1 MKLDYFSLLKLLEA
15 KGPIASTF
23 QSFEP
28 RLEQQAM
35 LKDVVEAFNEN
46 KVALIEAGTG
56 CGKSLAYLLPAL
68 IAASKFQER
77 SVIST
82 NTINLQEQLFHKD
95 IPLLMKALDLDLKVV
110 LVKGMGNY
118 VCLRKF
124 NDAFDERLFYTTQE
138 KDELEE
144 LSASVDRLSE
154 GSRTE
159 VPRCSN
165 VVWEKINAEYDTCSH
180 KDCPH
185 HQTCY
190 FFKARKEAEEAQIL
204 IVNHHL
210 LFADIAS
217 RADNERALLPSFQRL
232 IIDEAHNIEEV
243 ATDYFAS
250 KVSRMGLLKTI
261 GRISAEKAVGKG
273 HGKLPLLKDKIEKTF
288 PKGLPEEM
296 LSLISRLTIDLPALR
311 REALTAIVDC
321 FEKVQEKLVPAS
333 QENEEFKV
341 RIRETFHASPPWQE
355 CLSKVNQLID
365 NLKKFSLGI
374 SHLDQDII
382 NYDHERLSENTKS
395 IRFEM
400 GALASRLGDAAE
412 LLQEFSKPTLP
423 PNQVR
428 WIEQSP
434 PQNLSFLDASL
445 DLSQLFADHLFGKHN
460 TVVLCSATLTTNKS
474 FSFIKKRLGL
484 NITPKP
490 KIEKIYDSPFNYE
503 NQSLI
508 ICPTDLPPPDSD
520 QYLKILTTS
529 LRDAIMASKGS
540 AFCLF
545 TSYSQLKQ
553 VYSALESD
561 LKKQGFALF
570 RQGDKP
576 RKVLIEEYKLAR
588 RPVLFGTDSFW
599 EGVDVA
605 GDQLKLVA
613 LIKLPFKVPTEPI
626 IQARSE
632 LLLSQGLDPFR
643 EYSLPQA
650 IVKFKQ
656 GFGRLIRT
664 KRDRGCVICFDSRI
678 TSRPYGQ
685 QFLKSLPPCGKA
697 FIPLSEVK
705 KTIEQFLAQR

>member
-1 MKLDYFSLLKLLEA
+1 MKLDTFSLLKLLE
-15 KGPIASTF
+15 KGGPIASTF
-23 QSFEP
+23 HAFEP
-28 RLEQQAM
+28 RLEQQSM
-35 LKDVVEAFNEN
+35 LKDIVEAFNDD

-56 CGKSLAYLLPAL
+56 CGKSLAYLLPSL
-68 IAASKFQER
+68 IAASQFQER
-77 SVIST
+77 TVIST
-82 NTINLQEQLFHKD
+82 NTINLQEQLFYKD
-95 IPLLMKALDLDLKVV
+95 IPLLLKALNLDLKVV

-124 NDAFDERLFYTTQE
+124 NDAFEERLFYTTQE
-138 KDELEE
+138 KEELEE
-144 LSASVDRLSE
+144 LSGVVDRLNE

-159 VPRCSN
+159 IPRASN
-165 VVWEKINAEYDTCSH
+165 SVWEKINAEYDTCSH
-180 KDCPH
+180 KECPH

-217 RADNERALLPSFQRL
+217 RADNERQLLPSYQRL
-232 IIDEAHNIEEV
+232 IIDEAHNIEEI

-311 REALTAIVDC
+311 RDTLTALVDC
-321 FEKVQEKLVPAS
+321 FEKVQERLIPDG
-333 QENEEFKV
+333 QENEDFKL
-341 RIRETFHASPPWQE
+341 RLKESIHKSREWQD
-355 CLSKVNQLID
+355 CLQKVNGLID
-365 NLKKFSLGI
+365 SLKRFSLSI
-374 SHLDQDII
+374 HHLDQDIS
-382 NYDHERLSENTKS
+382 NYDNERLIESTKGV
-395 IRFEM
+395 RFEM
-400 GALASRLGDAAE
+400 GALANRLGDAAE
-412 LLQEFSKPTLP
+412 LLQEFSKPELP
-423 PNQVR
+423 LNQVR
-428 WIEQSP
+428 WIEQTP

-445 DLSQLFADHLFGKHN
+445 DLSKLFADHLFGKHK
-460 TVVLCSATLTTNKS
+460 TVVLCSATLTTHKS
-474 FSFIKKRLGL
+474 FGFIKKRLGL
-484 NITPKP
+484 NLTPKP
-490 KIEKIYDSPFNYE
+490 KIERVYDSPFNYE
-503 NQSLI
+503 HQSLI

-520 QYLKILTTS
+520 KYLQTLTAS
-529 LRDAIMASKGS
+529 LLESIIASKGS

-545 TSYSQLKQ
+545 TSYSQLIQ
-553 VYSALESD
+553 VFNLLEQP
-561 LKKQGFALF
+561 LRKQGFTLF
-570 RQGDKP
+570 KQGDKP
-576 RKVLIEEYKLAR
+576 RKVLIEEYKLAK

-632 LLLSQGLDPFR
+632 LLLSQGQDPFR

-664 KRDRGCVICFDSRI
+664 KKDRGCVICFDSRL
-678 TSRPYGQ
+678 TSRPYGG

-697 FIPLSEVK
+697 FISTQEIK
-705 KTIEQFLAQR
+705 KTIEQFLSQR